1 MKVVVAALAV
11 LLPLATWA
19 MQGSSPPA
27 TQEST
32 YSNGSAAL
40 ATPGVS
46 QFKPKQESGS
56 SFKRPDGSQLGSQP
70 EFGSRMPL
78 SSDTFRT
85 QSYQDDSDVGQPS
98 RPGYGSTTQCTVEYV
113 DEVDIPA
120 LETGQ
125 LIELNVRESDEVP
138 SSKVIARTDDKL
150 IRLQLL
156 QSKITMENAEKIARD
171 MTQIEAAEKQIQ
183 LTRQRYETTMRLA
196 AKGARSADE
205 KLTAQYEYEVAKLQR
220 RAARVRQ
227 EEAIGTALLEGARK
241 SEVEERL
248 KRHEIVCP
256 FDGAVVQL
264 FKQKGEWVTAG
275 EPVAKVARMNKLY
288 VTGLISNRDYNPDQ
302 VAGKEVIVTVRLAG
316 TETMEFMGRITT
328 IGLKDVSGSGNEYLV
343 KAEIDNKMKQ
353 GQWVL
358 RKDASVSMEVKL

>member
-1 MKVVVAALAV
+1 
-11 LLPLATWA
+11 
-19 MQGSSPPA
+19 MQGFNSSAP
-27 TQEST
+27 QERT
-32 YSNGSAAL
+32 YSNGSAAV

-46 QFKPKQESGS
+46 QFKPTQESGS
-56 SFKRPDGSQLGSQP
+56 SFQRPTGAENRTQP
-70 EFGSRMPL
+70 EFGSRLPL
-78 SSDTFRT
+78 NSD
-85 QSYQDDSDVGQPS
+85 SYGTNSFQDELGVGDAS
-98 RPGYGSTTQCTVEYV
+98 RFGDGNTTKCTVEYV

-125 LIELNVRESDEVP
+125 LIELKVRESQEVP
-138 SSKVIARTDDKL
+138 SGTEIAKTDDKL

-156 QSKITMENAEKIARD
+156 QSKITKENAEKIARD
-171 MTQIEAAEKQIQ
+171 VTQIEAAEKQIQ
-183 LTRQRYETTMRLA
+183 LTRQRYNTTVRLA

-227 EEAIGTALLEGARK
+227 DEAIGTALLEGARQ

-248 KRHEIVCP
+248 KRHSIVCP

-264 FKQKGEWVTAG
+264 FKHQGEWVTAG

-288 VTGLISNRDYNPDQ
+288 VTGLISNRHYNPDQ
-302 VAGKEVIVTVRLAG
+302 VMNKEVVVTVRLAG
-316 TETMEFMGRITT
+316 NETMEFNGKITT
-328 IGLKDVSGSGNEYLV
+328 IGLEDVRGNGNEYLV
-343 KAEIDNKMKQ
+343 KAEIDNRMKQ

-358 RKDASVSMEVKL
+358 RKDASVSMKIIGLEK